1 MNPIVQDVV
10 KVDLIDSIP
19 EVEQN
24 ISFAKN
30 SSNNNLAAEL
40 QVGNIT
46 VRLFNGADE
55 HLIQNTLRCIGGMNH
70 AW

>member
-1 MNPIVQDVV
+1 M
-10 KVDLIDSIP
+10 
-19 EVEQN
+19 
-24 ISFAKN
+24 
-30 SSNNNLAAEL
+30 LAFLKTLAMVILHAEL

-46 VRLFNGADE
+46 LRLFNGADE

>member
-1 MNPIVQDVV
+1 MEVV

-19 EVEQN
+19 EAEQN
-24 ISFAKN
+24 VSFSQN
-30 SSNNNLAAEL
+30 SSNGNLAPEL

-46 VRLFNGADE
+46 LRLFNGADE
-55 HLIQNTLRCIGGMNH
+55 NLIQNTLRCIGGMNH

>member
-46 VRLFNGADE
+46 VRLFTSGWKY
-55 HLIQNTLRCIGGMNH
+55 HSSSF
-70 AW
+70 

>member
-55 HLIQNTLRCIGGMNH
+55 HLIQNTLRCIGGMVS
-70 AW
+70 A